1 MTALSLSPAGD
12 WDSKLDDM
20 LADLETGTSMNN
32 SGANSF
38 SFQQQSQQQ
47 FSYSSSSSNQQQV
60 VGGSVQQQHKSVSSS
75 ARSHQVHFKFLF
87 LLIYLLVS

>member
-47 FSYSSSSSNQQQV
+47 FSYSSSSSNQV

-75 ARSHQVHFKFLF
+75 ARSHQVTFYFIIF
-87 LLIYLLVS
+87 P